1 MERNDKN
8 CTASQNLPSHRQPR
22 ENYRRHDRLS
32 DTLVDYLRNAR
43 PTVVG
48 GVDNNPVIIPPL
60 NTDIRFDNYLPTP
73 TTSQYTSYRLN

>member
-1 MERNDKN
+1 MEQDNKN
-8 CTASQNLPSHRQPR
+8 CTSSQNRQPR

-32 DTLVDYLRNAR
+32 DTLVDYLRNVR

-48 GVDNNPVIIPPL
+48 GADNNPVIIPPL

-73 TTSQYTSYRLN
+73 TAPHQYNNYRLN